1 MYENIT
7 YETILQRMLD
17 KVPSAIDKR
26 EGSIIYNALAPVAV
40 ELQNAYIELDVVL
53 NESFADTQS
62 IDYLIKRA
70 AERGIMRKL
79 ATKAILKGV
88 FNIDVP
94 IGSRFSLDIL
104 NYTVTEKIATG
115 EYKLQCETAGNLG
128 NTQLGSLLPIE
139 YISDLTTATLTE
151 VLIPGEDDED
161 IESFRVRYF
170 ASLDSQA
177 FGGNIAD
184 YKEKVNALDGIGG
197 VKVYPAWNGGGTV
210 KLVIIN
216 SSYEVPSTTLIATV
230 QTAIDPTENA
240 GQGVGIA
247 PIGHVVTVEGID
259 TTTVNIT
266 TTITYQSGWA
276 WVDVETAVK
285 AAIDIYFAELSATWA
300 DNDNLIVRI
309 SQIEI
314 RLLDISGVVDIAHT
328 LINGAEE
335 NLVVPANNIP
345 IRGDVIG

>member
-1 MYENIT
+1 VYENIT